1 VKGDRPAR
9 WPSTTKGASASP
21 RGVGSPDAAG
31 ALHRL
36 AAGSVVSTAGLI
48 ASAVLGFAVVLTVTR
63 GLGSRGAGMFFQSV
77 ALFSILAA
85 VADFGAS
92 TGVVRTIPRF
102 RALERTADIR
112 GTVRVALWPPVA
124 GAACMAAA
132 VALTAPALASLM
144 GLDPSQGSAF
154 LRALAPFLPLVAAS
168 TVLLAVIRAYGRMGP
183 YAVLEHVVKPGLR
196 PALILAV
203 LASGLGIAA
212 ALIAWAFPAAII
224 VVPAAVVA
232 ARLVRSEVPGG
243 RGPTGTGPLAAEF
256 WRFAAPRGLAAIFH
270 VGIVWVDV
278 VLVGSLRGPAE
289 AGVYAAVGRLI
300 QVGVVAIEGVRLA
313 LAPQISAALARG
325 HRHEAQLLYR
335 VGTWWLVAASWPLY
349 LALAIFAPFVLRMFG
364 PGFEAGTTAL
374 TIVSLGMLAG
384 VGTGN
389 VSVVLLMGG
398 KSVWNLANTAA
409 ALAANVALNLVLIP
423 RYGMAGA
430 ALAWTASL
438 VVNNLVPLAQAWR
451 SLGVNPFGHGFAVVA
466 GLSTLCYGGIGLLV
480 RWALGPTAAGFAL
493 YAAVATALYVP
504 LLLRFRET
512 LHLQRLKDAVMIRR
526 EATRPADRSAGTP

>member
-1 VKGDRPAR
+1 
-9 WPSTTKGASASP
+9 
-21 RGVGSPDAAG
+21 
-31 ALHRL
+31 L
-36 AAGSVVSTAGLI
+36 VSTAGLI

-63 GLGSRGAGMFFQSV
+63 GLGPRGAGMFFQSV

-85 VADFGAS
+85 VGDLGAS

-102 RALERTADIR
+102 RALGRTADIR

-124 GAACMAAA
+124 GAACMAAVVA
-132 VALTAPALASLM
+132 VAAPALASLM
-144 GLDPSQGSAF
+144 GLDPGQGSAF

-168 TVLLAVIRAYGRMGP
+168 TVLLAVIRAYGRMSHF
-183 YAVLEHVVKPGLR
+183 AVLEHVVKPGLR

-203 LASGLGIAA
+203 LASGLGITA
-212 ALIAWAFPAAII
+212 ALVAWAVPAAII

-232 ARLVRSEVPGG
+232 VRLVRSEVTGDEG
-243 RGPTGTGPLAAEF
+243 RPPTGTATLAAEF
-256 WRFAAPRGLAAIFH
+256 WRFAAPRGLAAVFH

-325 HRHEAQLLYR
+325 HRREAQLLYR
-335 VGTWWLVAASWPLY
+335 VGTWWLVAASWPMY
-349 LALAIFAPFVLRMFG
+349 LALAVFAPFVLRMFG
-364 PGFEAGTTAL
+364 PGFEDGSTAL
-374 TIVSLGMLAG
+374 TIVSLAMLAG

-398 KSVWNLANTAA
+398 KSTWNLANTAA
-409 ALAANVALNLVLIP
+409 ALAANVALNVVLIP
-423 RYGMAGA
+423 RFGMAGA

-438 VVNNLVPLAQAWR
+438 VVNNVVPLAQVWR
-451 SLGVNPFGHGFAVVA
+451 SLGVNPFGRGFAVVA
-466 GLSTLCYGGIGLLV
+466 GLSALCYGGIGVLV
-480 RWALGPTAAGFAL
+480 RLALGPTAVGFAL
-493 YAAVATALYVP
+493 YAVVATALYVP
-504 LLLRFRET
+504 LLLRFGDT
-512 LHLQRLKDAVMIRR
+512 LHLHRLKEAVLVRR
-526 EATRPADRSAGTP
+526 GALRGE